1 MKTKVIVKI
10 DKGSMTSG
18 HSKQNQSC
26 FMGINDHHSSKAV
39 KKKKKRAFL
48 PSCLRQCWYRW
59 FLSHDLLDYSGKVE
73 LPKPFFFT
81 LVVCFPYSANML
93 GK

>member
-39 KKKKKRAFL
+39 KKKKKGFFA
-48 PSCLRQCWYRW
+48 Q
-59 FLSHDLLDYSGKVE
+59 LLK
-73 LPKPFFFT
+73 T
-81 LVVCFPYSANML
+81 MLV
-93 GK
+93 